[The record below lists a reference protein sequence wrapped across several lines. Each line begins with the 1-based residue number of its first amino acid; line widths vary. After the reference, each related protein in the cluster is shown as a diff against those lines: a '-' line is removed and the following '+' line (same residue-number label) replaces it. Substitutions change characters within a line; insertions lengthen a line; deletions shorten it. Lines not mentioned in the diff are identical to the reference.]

1 MSAMMYEDF
10 KYRAE
15 NVVKLN
21 KDKTAMRYL
30 LENKKGDDNGADI
43 ISFSFGEIF
52 EKMQNTAEILREC
65 GVKPGDRAAIIAPH
79 SPYAVIAGLS
89 LAYANVTAVLID
101 ASLPDDEIIKLLEF
115 SDVRCIFTTAKIFEI
130 LPEHIYDEMPCF
142 ELGKNHDISQM
153 FKKSVRYVS
162 VCDTQDRECD
172 VVSIIFSSGT
182 TDRMKGIKMT
192 YHSLIRV
199 REIIDEISGNKISEY
214 KSYLLVLPFNHLAGY
229 SGGIAYFLSGCELD
243 FIENVNASKLAD
255 GLKKFEPYFFVMI
268 PKVYEVM
275 EQKICTSIHEK
286 GRVFEIVFNGLMK
299 FSGFMRKRFGVNTG
313 RRLFKN
319 ITASVFGKNI
329 KGIGTG
335 ASPCKSSTTEFFLNL
350 GLIWYNF
357 YASTETNIPITATG
371 IYDNYPVGTVG
382 NVNQNKG
389 IEVKISNPDKDGIGE
404 VMVKTD
410 LIMKGY
416 FRQPQLTEKAFD
428 NGWFKTGDYGY
439 INKAGYLYLTG
450 RMKESIVLASGKK
463 VSPTDVDDYYMNYVN
478 DTLIASC
485 GLKCED
491 EYDEIHMYVQ
501 IDGKTGVQCEQ
512 IRENLMSQSK
522 VAPQMYKLSKVHFIE
537 KIPLTTVGKVKR
549 FMLSKC
555 KEILSDEPKTDHNL
569 KITEQNENQMHDIS
583 ADRDGIIKIIKKLS
597 PESRDIT
604 ENMRLVEDLGLDSLG
619 MFELC
624 MDIET
629 VFSVKISDKIQT
641 LKTVGDFINALETT
655 DNIKTDFS
663 YNISNYPSKKT
674 KTDILRLKKFGN
686 ISQNLYEFEVKGV
699 ENLPSDTNYILC
711 PNHESHFDGMW
722 IWTSIGN
729 WVDYKK
735 ICCLAK
741 QEHLSHKI
749 SRTGLAMTGGIPVD
763 RSGNSAPAISR
774 AVECLTKENYNL
786 LIHPEGTRTRN
797 GQLGSFKNG
806 AAMIALMSDKPIV
819 PVKIEG
825 AYKIYPPDRLLP
837 HLYDFRNHK
846 KYKLKITFGAPIYTT
861 KEQSAQEVTDMIRR
875 QIINI

>member
-130 LPEHIYDEMPCF
+130 LPEHIYDKMPCF

-153 FKKSVRYVS
+153 FKKSVRYVN

-522 VAPQMYKLSKVHFIE
+522 VAPQMYKLSKIHFIE
-537 KIPLTTVGKVKR
+537 EIPRTSVGKVKR
-549 FMLSKC
+549 FMLGKC
-555 KEILSDEPKTDHNL
+555 KEILSDEPKTGHNL

-619 MFELC
+619 MFELASSVESIFNIDISRDFLNIVTVQDLIKIIFENGSNINTKHENIIPESKSEKEIKKLKRC
-624 MDIET
+624 LNVLSFPYKIET
-629 VFSVKISDKIQT
+629 IGLENIDLKENVLICSNHASFLDGIWILKAMEKNIDFTKI
-641 LKTVGDFINALETT
+641 A
-655 DNIKTDFS
+655 
-663 YNISNYPSKKT
+663 
-674 KTDILRLKKFGN
+674 
-686 ISQNLYEFEVKGV
+686 
-699 ENLPSDTNYILC
+699 
-711 PNHESHFDGMW
+711 
-722 IWTSIGN
+722 
-729 WVDYKK
+729 
-735 ICCLAK
+735 
-741 QEHLSHKI
+741 
-749 SRTGLAMTGGIPVD
+749 GLAAYERQNGLLSNKLFKILGQIPVD
-763 RSGNSAPAISR
+763 RSGNTVPAMNM
-774 AVECLTKENYNL
+774 AKLCLLKGYNMV
-786 LIHPEGTRTRN
+786 IFPEGARSRN
-797 GQLGSFKNG
+797 GSMLPFKKG
-806 AAMIALMSDKPIV
+806 TAKLAIDTDKMILPIRM
-819 PVKIEG
+819 EG
-825 AYKIYPPDRLLP
+825 TFEIFPR
-837 HLYDFRNHK
+837 HK
-846 KYKLKITFGAPIYTT
+846 KYPSIFDWKHFRRYKIKIIFGKAIEPKGYTVNELTKKLYNTIEHMRT
-861 KEQSAQEVTDMIRR
+861 M
-875 QIINI
+875 

>member
-130 LPEHIYDEMPCF
+130 LPEHIYDKMPCF

-153 FKKSVRYVS
+153 FKKSVRYVN

-389 IEVKISNPDKDGIGE
+389 IEVKISNPDKNGIGE

-501 IDGKTGVQCEQ
+501 IDGKTGLQCEQ

-555 KEILSDEPKTDHNL
+555 KEILSDEPKTGHNL

-619 MFELC
+619 MFELASSVEC
-624 MDIET
+624 IFNIDISEKLQSI
-629 VFSVKISDKIQT
+629 V
-641 LKTVGDFINALETT
+641 TVGDLIKIIFANNSDIKIEEMKLLPAQKSQKEIKKLKRWLNIISFPYRMEVIGLENINLN
-655 DNIKTDFS
+655 DNVIICSNHASFLDGVWILKAMEK
-663 YNISNYPSKKT
+663 NIDLT
-674 KTDILRLKKFGN
+674 KI
-686 ISQNLYEFEVKGV
+686 
-699 ENLPSDTNYILC
+699 
-711 PNHESHFDGMW
+711 
-722 IWTSIGN
+722 
-729 WVDYKK
+729 
-735 ICCLAK
+735 A
-741 QEHLSHKI
+741 
-749 SRTGLAMTGGIPVD
+749 GLAAYERQNGLLSNKLFKILGQIPVD
-763 RSGNSAPAISR
+763 RSGNTVPAMNM
-774 AVECLTKENYNL
+774 AKNCLLQGYNMV
-786 LIHPEGTRTRN
+786 IFPEGARSRD
-797 GQLGSFKNG
+797 GSMLEFKKGTARLAIDTNKS
-806 AAMIALMSDKPIV
+806 ILPIRM
-819 PVKIEG
+819 EG
-825 AYKIYPPDRLLP
+825 TFEIFPR
-837 HLYDFRNHK
+837 HK
-846 KYKLKITFGAPIYTT
+846 KYPSIFDWKHFRRYKIKIIFGKAIEPKGYTVNELTKKLYNTIEHMRT
-861 KEQSAQEVTDMIRR
+861 M
-875 QIINI
+875 

>member
-1 MSAMMYEDF
+1 MSAMRYEDF

-30 LENKKGDDNGADI
+30 LENKKGVDKGADI

-130 LPEHIYDEMPCF
+130 LPEHIYDKMPCF

-153 FKKSVRYVS
+153 FKKSVRYVN

-299 FSGFMRKRFGVNTG
+299 FSGFMRKRYGVNTG

-583 ADRDGIIKIIKKLS
+583 ADRDGIIKILKKLS

-619 MFELC
+619 MFELASSVESIFNIDISRDFLNIVTVQDLIKIIFENGSNINTKHENIIPESKSEKEIKKLKRC
-624 MDIET
+624 LNVLSFPYKIET
-629 VFSVKISDKIQT
+629 IGLENIDLKENVLICSNHASFLDGIWILKAMEKNIDFTKI
-641 LKTVGDFINALETT
+641 A
-655 DNIKTDFS
+655 
-663 YNISNYPSKKT
+663 
-674 KTDILRLKKFGN
+674 
-686 ISQNLYEFEVKGV
+686 
-699 ENLPSDTNYILC
+699 
-711 PNHESHFDGMW
+711 
-722 IWTSIGN
+722 
-729 WVDYKK
+729 
-735 ICCLAK
+735 
-741 QEHLSHKI
+741 
-749 SRTGLAMTGGIPVD
+749 GLAAYERQEGFLSNKLFKILGQIPVE
-763 RSGNSAPAISR
+763 RSGNTVPAMNM
-774 AVECLTKENYNL
+774 AKLCLLKGYNMV
-786 LIHPEGTRTRN
+786 IFPEGARSRN
-797 GQLGSFKNG
+797 GSMLPFKKG
-806 AAMIALMSDKPIV
+806 TAKLAIDTDKMILPIRM
-819 PVKIEG
+819 EG
-825 AYKIYPPDRLLP
+825 TFEIFPR
-837 HLYDFRNHK
+837 HK
-846 KYKLKITFGAPIYTT
+846 KYPSLFDWKHLRRHKIKIIFGEIIGPRGYTVDELTEKLYYTI
-861 KEQSAQEVTDMIRR
+861 EQMKNA
-875 QIINI
+875 